1 MKPILEL
8 KNVTKRYIGFTLDRV
23 SFALEPGYIMGFIGP
38 NGAGKTTTIKLIMN
52 LIRPDEGEIKI
63 FGLDHRRHE
72 QEIKQRIGFV
82 YDESNFY
89 DTLTTTE
96 MTKVIAPLYKNWD
109 WAAYRK
115 YTEKLTLPDRKKLSQ
130 FSRGMKMKYALA
142 LALSHRAELLV
153 MDEPT
158 SGLDPVVRSEFLDIL
173 RDVIQD
179 ERCSVLL
186 SSHITSDLDQIA
198 DYVTLING
206 GRIVFSESKEEL
218 LEEYALIKGE
228 KSLLDSG
235 LREYVVGLKESR
247 FGFEGLVTNRAE
259 VQRFVGSRAVLERP
273 NLEEIMLYC
282 LRGNGNDHAG
292 A

>member
-8 KNVTKRYIGFTLDRV
+8 KNVTKRYTGFTLDRV

-115 YTEKLTLPDRKKLSQ
+115 YTEKLALPDRKKLSQ

-235 LREYVVGLKESR
+235 LREYVVGLKERR

-259 VQRFVGSRAVLERP
+259 VQRFVGIRAVLERT

>member
-96 MTKVIAPLYKNWD
+96 MTKVITFVKNPLGRLPHTRRSS
-109 WAAYRK
+109 AAG
-115 YTEKLTLPDRKKLSQ
+115 SQ
-130 FSRGMKMKYALA
+130 ES
-142 LALSHRAELLV
+142 
-153 MDEPT
+153 
-158 SGLDPVVRSEFLDIL
+158 
-173 RDVIQD
+173 
-179 ERCSVLL
+179 L
-186 SSHITSDLDQIA
+186 SS
-198 DYVTLING
+198 
-206 GRIVFSESKEEL
+206 
-218 LEEYALIKGE
+218 
-228 KSLLDSG
+228 
-235 LREYVVGLKESR
+235 
-247 FGFEGLVTNRAE
+247 
-259 VQRFVGSRAVLERP
+259 P
-273 NLEEIMLYC
+273 
-282 LRGNGNDHAG
+282 G